1 VNSTGKAYLLHCV
14 HFDPFCADMTNESLL
29 ALYDRRYVPPRYH
42 PSVREAAT
50 VYLTQRLAK
59 PLGLALN
66 RSDWE
71 QVKRFQRGV
80 NTLPPAV
87 AVIYDGWVTR
97 AGSVLNTDVFIPTFP
112 ESTNLTTFYRDFFL
126 PPPANQ
132 TKPLIVQWVP
142 VREVVVIAHVHQN
155 MFWHWVVSELYRIF
169 LLVPYLQANPDVY
182 VHMSMGNKV
191 LELDFLRML
200 NISTYGVRVRQR
212 VRVRVRVSRVRVCRV
227 CLTLTFCFVLFC
239 AVTG

>member
-1 VNSTGKAYLLHCV
+1 MSSAGKAYLLHCV
-14 HFDPFCADMTNESLL
+14 HFDPFCADMTSESLL
-29 ALYDRRYVPPRYH
+29 ARYDRLYVRPRYY
-42 PSVREAAT
+42 PSAREAAAI
-50 VYLTQRLAK
+50 YSAHRLAK

-71 QVKRFQRGV
+71 QVKRFQRGA

-97 AGSVLNTDVFIPTFP
+97 SGSVLNTDVFIPTFP
-112 ESTNLTTFYRDFFL
+112 DSTNLTVFHRDFFL

-132 TKPLIVQWVP
+132 TKPLIVRWVP

-155 MFWHWVVSELYRIF
+155 MFWHWVVSEFYRIF

-182 VHMSMGNKV
+182 VQMGVGNKV
-191 LELDFLRML
+191 LELAFLRML
-200 NISTYGVRVRQR
+200 NISAYGAPLV
-212 VRVRVRVSRVRVCRV
+212 VSCVVSCRV
-227 CLTLTFCFVLFC
+227 VCVVCVVC
-239 AVTG
+239 VVA